1 MITSDSLLWRQFL
14 NGDKASF
21 EQIYRLHYRSLY
33 EFGMRKTND
42 EELVKECMQALF
54 VKLWLN
60 RQGISETAN
69 PKYYLITSLKNTIVS
84 AQTANGRVSHT
95 GDREED
101 YFQLSFTETD
111 KLAGADE
118 KTKQLIDAMNQLT
131 GRQKEVI
138 YLRFF
143 EEMPYEQIAELMD
156 VSVKGVYKL
165 NSRALDALKDI
176 LDISKKDLLVLL
188 ALCKIYFQ

>member
-1 MITSDSLLWRQFL
+1 
-14 NGDKASF
+14 
-21 EQIYRLHYRSLY
+21 
-33 EFGMRKTND
+33 MRKTND